1 MIVFNYYI
9 EYMNSRQFKDTL
21 YEQFARISKALA
33 HPKRLELI
41 DILSQGERSVE
52 ALAQVT
58 QMSIANTSQHLQT
71 LKAAQL
77 ITTRKE
83 GLYVYYRL
91 ADMHV
96 FKLWGVIRDLG
107 EKRLADVDQ
116 VIQNYFKDRQQFE
129 SVSAEELLVLL
140 QKEEVIVLDVRPTLE
155 YEQGYIK
162 GALSVPLD
170 KLEKYLS
177 KIPKR
182 KTIVAYCRGP
192 HCVMSFDAVK
202 LMKSKGYRRAIRLD
216 EGVPEWRLKGFPV
229 EQINKN

>member
-1 MIVFNYYI
+1 
-9 EYMNSRQFKDTL
+9 MNSRQFKDVL

-58 QMSIANTSQHLQT
+58 HISIASTSQHLQT

-91 ADMHV
+91 ADMQV
-96 FKLWGVIRDLG
+96 NKLWVLIRDLG
-107 EKRLADVDQ
+107 GKKLADVDQ
-116 VIQNYFKDRQQFE
+116 VIQNFLKDRQQFE
-129 SVSAEELLVLL
+129 SVSAEELLTLL
-140 QKEEVIVLDVRPTLE
+140 QKGDVIVLDVRPTLE

-177 KIPKR
+177 KIPKS

-192 HCVMSFDAVK
+192 HCVMSFDAITI
-202 LMKSKGYRRAIRLD
+202 MKTKGYRHAIRLD
-216 EGVPEWRLKGFPV
+216 EGLPEWRLRGYPV
-229 EQINKN
+229 EQIN